1 MSAKARNNRWTI
13 AQDNREFARPH
24 IRHAAALAGLAGLL
38 APAAWA
44 ECYVVYGPDQQVVY
58 RSQGPPV
65 DMSRQIHETL
75 PKVAPGGV
83 MVFSLDNFGC
93 ELTVNKLPLKA
104 TSQAPKKAGKAPR
117 ERAISTS

>member
-1 MSAKARNNRWTI
+1 MS
-13 AQDNREFARPH
+13 H
-24 IRHAAALAGLAGLL
+24 IRCTTLAAVLAGLL

-58 RSQGPPV
+58 RDQEPPV

-75 PKVAPGGV
+75 PQVAPGGV

-93 ELTVNKLPLKA
+93 ELPVNKLPLKA
-104 TSQAPKKAGKAPR
+104 ASTSSRKAKKTPR
-117 ERAISTS
+117 QNAISRS